1 MEVLDMFNKRVMALF
16 SVVILLMSLCFPV
29 TAFADDGIEI
39 GKCDTSDPYC
49 VELQKQYGT
58 DSTVLY
64 STVATATCTNEIQI
78 SINGELKTIYVS
90 AKPTENPPVIAPP
103 TTGTTDGTLPDSGI
117 EFKPGYDGY
126 QQVELPKTS
135 MDDILNWAT
144 TKGNEI
150 IYVLQ
155 IFCQPFAIIIFIIAA
170 FMTLI
175 GCIGKSDMVGK
186 GVWGMVLSVVVYA
199 AVLYAPVILQ
209 SFVGWVAS

>member
-1 MEVLDMFNKRVMALF
+1 MFNKRLVALF
-16 SVVILLMSLCFPV
+16 SVVMLMLSMCLSM
-29 TAFADDGIEI
+29 TAFAADVEI
-39 GKCDTSDPYC
+39 GKCDTSDALC
-49 VELQKQYGT
+49 VALQNQYGA
-58 DSTVLY
+58 DSTVMY
-64 STVATATCTNEIQI
+64 SQTATSVCGNKIEVEVNGTTQIVYISNVEEVAPPPPSTDTNNGQIEDSGLIIKPGSTGINEI
-78 SINGELKTIYVS
+78 
-90 AKPTENPPVIAPP
+90 
-103 TTGTTDGTLPDSGI
+103 
-117 EFKPGYDGY
+117 
-126 QQVELPKTS
+126 ELPQTS
-135 MDDILNWAT
+135 MDEILNWAT

>member
-1 MEVLDMFNKRVMALF
+1 MFNKRVIALF
-16 SVVILLMSLCFPV
+16 SVVILLMSLCFSV
-29 TAFADDGIEI
+29 TAFADDGTEI
-39 GKCDTSDPYC
+39 GKCDVSDSIC
-49 VELQKQYGT
+49 AELQKQYGA

-64 STVATATCTNEIQI
+64 STVATATCTEELTL
-78 SINGELKTIYVS
+78 SIDGVSKVVYVS
-90 AKPTENPPVIAPP
+90 AKPTTGTETPPVIEPP
-103 TTGTTDGTLPDSGI
+103 QTGTSDGTIPDSGI

-126 QQVELPKTS
+126 QQIELPKTS

>member
-1 MEVLDMFNKRVMALF
+1 MFNKRVISLF
-16 SVVILLMSLCFPV
+16 SVVVLILSLCFSF
-29 TAFADDGIEI
+29 TAFAADVEI
-39 GKCDTSDPYC
+39 GKCDTNDPIC
-49 VELQKQYGT
+49 VALQEKYGT

-64 STVATATCTNEIQI
+64 STAETTTCVNQLTVNV
-78 SINGELKTIYVS
+78 NGEDRIVYVS
-90 AKPTENPPVIAPP
+90 AKPASDDEVVAPPPV
-103 TTGTTDGTLPDSGI
+103 GNENQGTLPDDGI
-117 EFKPGYDGY
+117 IIKPGDTGINEI
-126 QQVELPKTS
+126 ELPQTS

>member
-1 MEVLDMFNKRVMALF
+1 MFNKRVISLF
-16 SVVILLMSLCFPV
+16 AVVVLMLSLCFSL
-29 TAFADDGIEI
+29 TAYADTEV
-39 GKCDTSDPYC
+39 GKCDTSDPIC
-49 VELQKQYGT
+49 VALQEEYGV

-64 STVATATCTNEIQI
+64 STVETATCAYQLTINVDGSERIVYVSTKPATNDTVAPPPVGNENTGNLPDDGIVIKPGDTGINEI
-78 SINGELKTIYVS
+78 
-90 AKPTENPPVIAPP
+90 
-103 TTGTTDGTLPDSGI
+103 
-117 EFKPGYDGY
+117 
-126 QQVELPKTS
+126 ELPQTS

>member
-1 MEVLDMFNKRVMALF
+1 MFNKRVIALF
-16 SVVILLMSLCFPV
+16 SVVILLMSLCFTTV
-29 TAFADDGIEI
+29 YAADDIEV
-39 GKCDTSDPYC
+39 GKCDVGDEIC
-49 VELQKQYGT
+49 QALQEKYGAG
-58 DSTVLY
+58 STVTY
-64 STVATATCTNEIQI
+64 STVATENCTYELTLT
-78 SINGELKTIYVS
+78 INGSAQIVYVS
-90 AKPTENPPVIAPP
+90 ELPATQAPVIDAPNIG
-103 TTGTTDGTLPDSGI
+103 GTTDGTIPDSGI
-117 EFKPGYDGY
+117 VMKPGDTGINEI
-126 QQVELPKTS
+126 ELPKTS

>member
-1 MEVLDMFNKRVMALF
+1 MFNKRVMALF

-39 GKCDTSDPYC
+39 GKCDTSDPIC

-103 TTGTTDGTLPDSGI
+103 TTGTTDGTIPDSGI
-117 EFKPGYDGY
+117 VGGIDSSTGMPT
-126 QQVELPKTS
+126 VSLPQTS

>member
-1 MEVLDMFNKRVMALF
+1 MFNKRVMALF

-78 SINGELKTIYVS
+78 SINGELRTIYVS

-103 TTGTTDGTLPDSGI
+103 TTGTTDGTIPDSGI
-117 EFKPGYDGY
+117 VGGIDSSTGMPT
-126 QQVELPKTS
+126 VSLPQTS

>member
-1 MEVLDMFNKRVMALF
+1 MKKLFLFINVVCILTTLFTINVLATD
-16 SVVILLMSLCFPV
+16 
-29 TAFADDGIEI
+29 IEI
-39 GKCDTSDPYC
+39 GKCDTTDPIC
-49 VELQKQYGT
+49 VALQEEYGV

-64 STVATATCTNEIQI
+64 STVETATCAYQLTINVDGSERIVYVSTKPATNDTVAPPPVGNENTGNLPDDGIVIKPGDTGINEI
-78 SINGELKTIYVS
+78 
-90 AKPTENPPVIAPP
+90 
-103 TTGTTDGTLPDSGI
+103 
-117 EFKPGYDGY
+117 
-126 QQVELPKTS
+126 ELPQTS

>member
-1 MEVLDMFNKRVMALF
+1 MFNKRLIALF
-16 SVVILLMSLCFPV
+16 SVVVLMLSMCLSF
-29 TAFADDGIEI
+29 TAFADDVEI
-39 GKCDTSDPYC
+39 GSCESSDKVC
-49 VELQKQYGT
+49 AALQAQYGT

-64 STVATATCTNEIQI
+64 SITASEACGTAIEIEVDGNTQTV
-78 SINGELKTIYVS
+78 YVS
-90 AKPTENPPVIAPP
+90 AIVENNEEVVAPP
-103 TTGTTDGTLPDSGI
+103 PSTDVDNGQIEDSGI
-117 EFKPGYDGY
+117 IMKPGSTGINEI
-126 QQVELPKTS
+126 ELPQTS
-135 MDDILNWAT
+135 MDEILNWAT

>member
-1 MEVLDMFNKRVMALF
+1 MLNKKFVSLF
-16 SVVILLMSLCFPV
+16 CICMLIMSLCFTV
-29 TAFADDGIEI
+29 SAFAANEVEI
-39 GKCDTSDPYC
+39 GKCSTDDAVC
-49 VELQKQYGT
+49 EALQSEYGT
-58 DSTVLY
+58 DSTILY
-64 STVATATCTNEIQI
+64 SLTQTENCTYSVTITV
-78 SINGELKTIYVS
+78 NGEDTLVWLS
-90 AKPTENPPVIAPP
+90 AKPNPNVNNNPGSGGIDD
-103 TTGTTDGTLPDSGI
+103 TGI
-117 EFKPGYDGY
+117 VVKPGQTGGINEI
-126 QQVELPKTS
+126 ELPKTS

>member
-1 MEVLDMFNKRVMALF
+1 MIKPGD
-16 SVVILLMSLCFPV
+16 
-29 TAFADDGIEI
+29 TGI
-39 GKCDTSDPYC
+39 
-49 VELQKQYGT
+49 
-58 DSTVLY
+58 
-64 STVATATCTNEIQI
+64 NEI
-78 SINGELKTIYVS
+78 
-90 AKPTENPPVIAPP
+90 
-103 TTGTTDGTLPDSGI
+103 
-117 EFKPGYDGY
+117 
-126 QQVELPKTS
+126 ELPQTS